1 MQTVVF
7 ETDNAI
13 FYFESSDA
21 IFHLKYYSEQKVR
34 EATELLETISSSSSE
49 VINIKSDYFGF
60 IVLDLIKAGKG
71 HFYCKTCKETY
82 DPGQLTPVP
91 LGFGK
96 SPFEVNLKQKG
107 GIFKRFFKKKKRICG
122 SGGLGYLCPNG
133 HELIGMIT
141 WTGIFQILYKERR

>member
-1 MQTVVF
+1 VRTVVF

-34 EATELLETISSSSSE
+34 EAIKLSKTISSSSSE
-49 VINIKSDYFGF
+49 VINIESNYFGF

-71 HFYCKTCKETY
+71 HVYCKTCKETY
-82 DPGQLTPVP
+82 DPDQLTPIP
-91 LGFGK
+91 FGFGK

-107 GIFKRFFKKKKRICG
+107 GIFRRFFKKRKRICG
-122 SGGLGYLCPNG
+122 SGGQRYLCPNG

-141 WTGIFQILYKERR
+141 WTGIFQIFSKERR